1 MARNRAKRLLR
12 EAARTVSF
20 RPGVD
25 VVLVARASCVSAAM
39 PAVRRELVELL
50 ERLSSVQEAV

>member
-20 RPGVD
+20 RAGID

-39 PAVRRELVELL
+39 PAVRAELTVLL
-50 ERLSSVQEAV
+50 DQLSSVQEAA